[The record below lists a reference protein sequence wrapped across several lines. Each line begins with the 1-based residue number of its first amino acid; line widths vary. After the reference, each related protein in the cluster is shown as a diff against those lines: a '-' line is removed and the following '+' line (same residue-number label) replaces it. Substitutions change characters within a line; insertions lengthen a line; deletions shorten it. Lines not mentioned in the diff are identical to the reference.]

1 MMTLLTL
8 LILAGGGLWLYRQG
22 KKADQVE
29 ELEDALETRGK
40 LHKMGHGHDI
50 KTDNILDELR
60 GVPASPPSVLHKP
73 RKDQ

>member
-29 ELEDALETRGK
+29 ELENALETRGK
-40 LHKMGHGHDI
+40 LRKLGHSHDI
-50 KTDNILDELR
+50 ETDSILDKLG
-60 GVPASPPSVLHKP
+60 GVPVCPPSVLHKP
-73 RKDQ
+73 RKD